1 MHTFDKDF
9 PAFELLEV
17 AHADAFLEEHLG
29 KISPLADGVQTTQVG
44 LVSQHPTGKSRP
56 SATDLQMSQFDAF
69 PASRFYSVNKNA
81 PFTDLL
87 HAFNFGILVFE
98 LLNHVGHSLEL
109 VRLMIIRSS
118 SDQLSPVLLNPEIST
133 ILFR

>member
-1 MHTFDKDF
+1 MSQLLGFGLRSLQFFNHFLRIDGLHFPESERSGVLDVHTFDEDF

-44 LVSQHPTGKSRP
+44 LMSQHPTGKSRP

-69 PASRFYSVNKNA
+69 PASRFHSVN
-81 PFTDLL
+81 
-87 HAFNFGILVFE
+87 
-98 LLNHVGHSLEL
+98 
-109 VRLMIIRSS
+109 
-118 SDQLSPVLLNPEIST
+118 
-133 ILFR
+133 